1 MALDLASAQAALTA
15 WQAADLA
22 VATSQSYSFA
32 GRTLTRA
39 DSAEI
44 RTNIQYW
51 DGQVAMLS
59 ARSRG
64 IRQPRVTLVRYEA

>member
-1 MALDLASAQAALTA
+1 MALDLASAQAALAA

-32 GRTLTRA
+32 GRTLTRT

-51 DGQVAMLS
+51 SGQVAMLS
-59 ARSRG
+59 ASSRG
-64 IRQPRVTLVRYEA
+64 IRQSRVTLVRHEA